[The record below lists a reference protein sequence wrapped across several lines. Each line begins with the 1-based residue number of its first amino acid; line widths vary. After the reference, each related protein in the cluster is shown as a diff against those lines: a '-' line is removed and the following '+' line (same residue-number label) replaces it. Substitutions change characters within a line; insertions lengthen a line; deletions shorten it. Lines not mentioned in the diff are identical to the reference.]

1 MTMSRYKTSYHILF
15 GNRVSIMLL
24 YGTPPASLRHLKII
38 VMTVHSHKWRHAWK
52 GCENGPLLHNS
63 PLITQRL
70 KQFHFGGRQSGQ
82 SVGTVAGVSLH
93 TSTVV
98 VEGALTKVKLVVVIG
113 YESHSHQAVH
123 L

>member
-1 MTMSRYKTSYHILF
+1 MIMSRYKSSYHILF

-24 YGTPPASLRHLKII
+24 YGTPPASLHP
-38 VMTVHSHKWRHAWK
+38 SYKWRHAWK
-52 GCENGPLLHNS
+52 GCESGPLLHNS

-113 YESHSHQAVH
+113 YKSHSHQAVH